1 MAPRA
6 KGELRT
12 AVLRILWA
20 ADRPLTA
27 KEIRASFGPD
37 DAVPAITTLLTVL
50 DRLGSSG
57 LVERAPS
64 SVGESVF
71 SASAP
76 ESEYT
81 ADAMLSALMNADD
94 TSAALLRFAGELDD
108 GHLEI
113 LRSAL
118 NSRPKEKR

>member
-1 MAPRA
+1 MATRA

-12 AVLRILWA
+12 AVLRILWS

-27 KEIRASFGPD
+27 KEIRAAFGPD
-37 DAVPAITTLLTVL
+37 ETMPAITTLLTVL
-50 DRLGSSG
+50 DRLGGSG
-57 LVERAPS
+57 LVDRAPS
-64 SVGESVF
+64 HVGESVF

-76 ESEYT
+76 ESEYA

-108 GHLEI
+108 SHLEL
-113 LRSAL
+113 LRAAL
-118 NSRPKEKR
+118 NSRSKSK

>member
-1 MAPRA
+1 VAPRA

-37 DAVPAITTLLTVL
+37 ETVPAITTLLTVL
-50 DRLGSSG
+50 ERLGSSG

-64 SVGESVF
+64 SIGESVF
-71 SASAP
+71 SAPAP

-118 NSRPKEKR
+118 NARTKKN

>member
-20 ADRPLTA
+20 VDRPLTA
-27 KEIRASFGPD
+27 KEIRASFGS
-37 DAVPAITTLLTVL
+37 AESMPAITTLLTVL
-50 DRLGSSG
+50 DRLGSAG
-57 LVERAPS
+57 LVDRAPS
-64 SVGESVF
+64 ATGESVF

-81 ADAMLSALMNADD
+81 ADAMLSALMTADD
-94 TSAALLRFAGELDD
+94 TSAALLRFAGELDE

-118 NSRPKEKR
+118 DSRPKKGK